1 MVSLHN
7 DQALSLV
14 PTSVSRESNMCHTRI
29 DPAGHVQIPDVS

>member
-14 PTSVSRESNMCHTRI
+14 PSSIGRESNMCHTRI
-29 DPAGHVQIPDVS
+29 EPAGHVQNPDVS